1 MYKLRLF
8 LDTLKKLHD
17 GERRTMLIRQESVD
31 SKMALKDLP
40 SASPLAN
47 ANLVLVFGSV
57 KRFSEGK
64 LQSYLKSRYPTA
76 QVIGCTTSG
85 EISPNGVLDD
95 SIQITAIQ
103 WEKTVQRVAQTKMS
117 GMQSSFEAAAGLAKQ
132 LKSDNLRTVLVI
144 SDGLNVNGSEL
155 LKGFQSVLGDIPIVG
170 GLAGDGGAFVKTLQ
184 LFNDIVSDNL
194 VIAVGLYGNALI
206 TASGA
211 LGGWKP
217 YGPPRTVTKSEK
229 NVVFEM
235 DGKPALPLYRMYIG
249 EAFSKGLP
257 GTGLKF
263 PLAVIEEGKR
273 DVEKIRTLLAIDTK
287 NNSLTFAGN
296 VDEGETVR
304 LCQTNHDRLVDGAG
318 AAANLVMDGLSANKT
333 NQTGLAICVSCVGRK
348 GVMAELVGDE
358 IKLVQQILG
367 PQTSL
372 TGFYSYG
379 ELAPRPNTTDS
390 VLHNQTM
397 TIGYLSEN
405 LLA

>member
-1 MYKLRLF
+1 
-8 LDTLKKLHD
+8 
-17 GERRTMLIRQESVD
+17 MLGYSAMIIRQESVD
-31 SKMALKDLP
+31 AKSALNSLP
-40 SASPLAN
+40 STSPLPS

-57 KRFSEGK
+57 KRFTEGK
-64 LQSYLKSRYPTA
+64 LQSVLKTRYPTA
-76 QVIGCTTSG
+76 QLVGCTTSG
-85 EISPNGVLDD
+85 EISPNGVFDD

-103 WEKTVQRVAQTKMS
+103 WEKTIQRVAQTKMS
-117 GMQSSFEAAAGLAKQ
+117 GMQNSFEAAAGLAKQ
-132 LKSDNLRTVLVI
+132 LKADTLRTILVI

-155 LKGFQSVLGDIPIVG
+155 LKGFQSVLGDVPIVG

-184 LFNDIVSDNL
+184 LFNDTISDNQ

-206 TASGA
+206 TSSGA

-217 YGPPRTVTKSEK
+217 YGPPRKVTKSTK

-249 EAFSKGLP
+249 EAFSRGLP

-263 PLAVIEEGKR
+263 PLAVIEDGKR
-273 DVEKIRTLLAIDTK
+273 EVEKIRTLLAVDNK

-296 VDEGETVR
+296 VEEGETVR
-304 LCQTNHDRLVDGAG
+304 LCQTNHDRLVEGAG
-318 AAANLVMDGLSANKT
+318 NAANLVMDGLSASKT
-333 NQTGLAICVSCVGRK
+333 NQAGLALCVSCVGRK

-358 IKLVQQILG
+358 VKLVQQILG
-367 PQTSL
+367 AQTAV

-405 LLA
+405 LLAS

>member
-1 MYKLRLF
+1 MI
-8 LDTLKKLHD
+8 
-17 GERRTMLIRQESVD
+17 IRQESVD

-40 SASPLAN
+40 GASPLIS

-57 KRFSEGK
+57 KRFTEGK
-64 LQSYLKSRYPTA
+64 LQGFLKSRYPTA
-76 QVIGCTTSG
+76 QLVGCTTSG
-85 EISPNGVLDD
+85 EISPAGVFDD

-103 WEKTVQRVAQTKMS
+103 WEKTIQRVAQTKMS
-117 GMQSSFEAAAGLAKQ
+117 GMQSSFEAAADLAKQ
-132 LKSDNLRTVLVI
+132 LKADALRTVLVF

-155 LKGFQSVLGDIPIVG
+155 LKGFQSVLGDVPIVG

-184 LFNDIVSDNL
+184 LFNDTISDNL

-206 TASGA
+206 TSSGA

-217 YGPPRTVTKSEK
+217 YGPPRKVTKSEK
-229 NVVFEM
+229 NVVFEL

-249 EAFSKGLP
+249 EAFSRGLP

-273 DVEKIRTLLAIDTK
+273 DVEKIRTLLAVDSN

-296 VDEGETVR
+296 VEEGETVR
-304 LCQTNHDRLVDGAG
+304 LCQTNHDRLVEGAG
-318 AAANLVMDGLSANKT
+318 NAANMVMDGLNNNKT

-348 GVMAELVGDE
+348 GVMAEQVVDE
-358 IKLVQQILG
+358 VKLVQQILG
-367 PQTSL
+367 SQTSI

>member
-1 MYKLRLF
+1 MI
-8 LDTLKKLHD
+8 
-17 GERRTMLIRQESVD
+17 IRQESVD
-31 SKMALKDLP
+31 SKAALKDLP
-40 SASPLAN
+40 STSPLPS

-64 LQSYLKSRYPTA
+64 LQSTLKARYPTA
-76 QVIGCTTSG
+76 QVVGCTTSG
-85 EISPNGVLDD
+85 EISPAGVFDD

-103 WEKTVQRVAQTKMS
+103 WEKTIQRVAQTKMS
-117 GMQSSFEAAAGLAKQ
+117 GMQNSFEAAAGLAKQ
-132 LKSDNLRTVLVI
+132 LKADSLRTILVI

-184 LFNDIVSDNL
+184 LFNDTVSDNQ

-206 TASGA
+206 TSSGA

-217 YGPPRTVTKSEK
+217 YGPPRIVTKSTK
-229 NVVFEM
+229 NVVYEM

-249 EAFSKGLP
+249 EAFSRGLP

-263 PLAVIEEGKR
+263 PLAVIEDGKR
-273 DVEKIRTLLAIDTK
+273 EVEKIRTLLAIDSK

-304 LCQTNHDRLVDGAG
+304 LCQTNHDRLVEGAG
-318 AAANLVMDGLSANKT
+318 NAANLVMNGLSASKT
-333 NQTGLAICVSCVGRK
+333 NQAGLAVCVSCVGRK
-348 GVMAELVGDE
+348 GVMAENVGDE
-358 IKLVQQILG
+358 VKLVQQILG
-367 PQTSL
+367 PQTFV

-405 LLA
+405 LLG

>member
-1 MYKLRLF
+1 MI
-8 LDTLKKLHD
+8 
-17 GERRTMLIRQESVD
+17 IRQESVD
-31 SKMALKDLP
+31 SKTALKDLP
-40 SASPLAN
+40 ATSPLPS
-47 ANLVLVFGSV
+47 ANLVLAFGSV

-64 LQSYLKSRYPTA
+64 LQGFLKSRYPTA
-76 QVIGCTTSG
+76 QVVGCTTSG
-85 EISPNGVLDD
+85 EISPNGVFDD
-95 SIQITAIQ
+95 SIQITAIH
-103 WEKTVQRVAQTKMS
+103 WEKTVQRVAHTKMS

-132 LKSDNLRTVLVI
+132 LKADTLRTIVVI

-170 GLAGDGGAFVKTLQ
+170 GLAGDGGSFVKTLQ
-184 LFNDIVSDNL
+184 LFNETVSDNL

-206 TASGA
+206 TSSGA

-217 YGPPRTVTKSEK
+217 YGPPRTVTKSDK
-229 NVVFEM
+229 NVVYEM

-273 DVEKIRTLLAIDTK
+273 DVEKIRTLLAIDSK

-296 VDEGETVR
+296 VEEGETVR

-333 NQTGLAICVSCVGRK
+333 NQTGLALCVSCVGRK
-348 GVMAELVGDE
+348 GVMAEMVSDE

-405 LLA
+405 LLV

>member
-1 MYKLRLF
+1 MI
-8 LDTLKKLHD
+8 
-17 GERRTMLIRQESVD
+17 IRQESVD
-31 SKMALKDLP
+31 SKTALKDLP
-40 SASPLAN
+40 GTSPLPS
-47 ANLVLVFGSV
+47 ANLVLAFGSV

-64 LQSYLKSRYPTA
+64 LQNFLKSRYPTA
-76 QVIGCTTSG
+76 QVVGCTTSG
-85 EISPNGVLDD
+85 EISPNGVFDD

-103 WEKTVQRVAQTKMS
+103 WEKTIQRVAHTKMS

-132 LKSDNLRTVLVI
+132 LKADTLRTVVVI

-155 LKGFQSVLGDIPIVG
+155 LKGFQSVLGEIPIVG
-170 GLAGDGGAFVKTLQ
+170 GLAGDGGSFVKTLQ
-184 LFNDIVSDNL
+184 LFNDTVSDNL
-194 VIAVGLYGNALI
+194 VIAIGLYGNALI
-206 TASGA
+206 TSSGA

-296 VDEGETVR
+296 VEEGETVR

-333 NQTGLAICVSCVGRK
+333 SQTGLALCVSCVGRK
-348 GVMAELVGDE
+348 GVMAELVSDE

>member
-1 MYKLRLF
+1 
-8 LDTLKKLHD
+8 
-17 GERRTMLIRQESVD
+17 MLIRQESVD

-40 SASPLAN
+40 NSSPLAS
-47 ANLVLVFGSV
+47 ANLVLAFGSM
-57 KRFSEGK
+57 KRFNEGK
-64 LQSYLKSRYPTA
+64 LQGFLKSRYPTA

-85 EISPNGVLDD
+85 EISPNGVFDD

-132 LKSDNLRTVLVI
+132 LKADTLRTVLVI

-184 LFNDIVSDNL
+184 LYNDTVSDNL
-194 VIAVGLYGNALI
+194 VIAVGLYGPALI

-273 DVEKIRTLLAIDTK
+273 DVEKIRTLLAIDPK

-296 VDEGETVR
+296 VEEGETVR

-333 NQTGLAICVSCVGRK
+333 NQTGLALCVSCVGRK

-358 IKLVQQILG
+358 VKLVQQILG

>member
-1 MYKLRLF
+1 
-8 LDTLKKLHD
+8 
-17 GERRTMLIRQESVD
+17 MLIRQESVD

-57 KRFSEGK
+57 KRFNEGK
-64 LQSYLKSRYPTA
+64 LQSFLKSRYPTA

-103 WEKTVQRVAQTKMS
+103 WEKTIQRVAQTKMS

-273 DVEKIRTLLAIDTK
+273 DVEKIRTLLAVDAK

>member
-1 MYKLRLF
+1 
-8 LDTLKKLHD
+8 
-17 GERRTMLIRQESVD
+17 MLIRQESVD

-40 SASPLAN
+40 SASPLVS
-47 ANLVLVFGSV
+47 ANLVLAFGST
-57 KRFSEGK
+57 KRFNEGK
-64 LQSYLKSRYPTA
+64 LQGFLKSRYPTA

-85 EISPNGVLDD
+85 EISPNGVFDD

-103 WEKTVQRVAQTKMS
+103 WEKTVQRVAQTKMT

-132 LKSDNLRTVLVI
+132 LKADSLRTVIVI

-155 LKGFQSVLGDIPIVG
+155 LKGFQSVLGEIPIVG

-184 LFNDIVSDNL
+184 LYNDLVSDNL
-194 VIAVGLYGNALI
+194 VIAVGLYGPALI
-206 TASGA
+206 MASGA

-273 DVEKIRTLLAIDTK
+273 DVEKIRTLLAIDAK

-296 VDEGETVR
+296 VEEGETVR

-318 AAANLVMDGLSANKT
+318 AAANLVMDGLDANKT
-333 NQTGLAICVSCVGRK
+333 NQIGLALCVSCVGRK

-367 PQTSL
+367 PQTSI

-405 LLA
+405 LMA

>member
-1 MYKLRLF
+1 MI
-8 LDTLKKLHD
+8 
-17 GERRTMLIRQESVD
+17 IRQESVD
-31 SKMALKDLP
+31 SKMALRDLP
-40 SASPLAN
+40 GASPLIS

-57 KRFSEGK
+57 KRFSEDK
-64 LQSYLKSRYPTA
+64 LQGFLKLRYPTA
-76 QVIGCTTSG
+76 QLVGCTTSG
-85 EISPNGVLDD
+85 EISPAGVFDD

-103 WEKTVQRVAQTKMS
+103 WEKTIQRVAQTKMS
-117 GMQSSFEAAAGLAKQ
+117 GMQSSFEAAADLAKQ
-132 LKSDNLRTVLVI
+132 LKADALRTVLVI

-155 LKGFQSVLGDIPIVG
+155 LKGFQSVLGDVPIVG

-184 LFNDIVSDNL
+184 LFNDTISDNQ
-194 VIAVGLYGNALI
+194 VIAVGLYGDALI
-206 TASGA
+206 TSSGA

-217 YGPPRTVTKSEK
+217 YGPPRKVTKSEK
-229 NVVFEM
+229 NVVFEL

-249 EAFSKGLP
+249 EAFSRGLP

-273 DVEKIRTLLAIDTK
+273 DVEKIRTLLAVDSK

-296 VDEGETVR
+296 VEEGETVR
-304 LCQTNHDRLVDGAG
+304 LCQTNHDRLVEGAG
-318 AAANLVMDGLSANKT
+318 NAANLVMDGLNNNKT
-333 NQTGLAICVSCVGRK
+333 NQTGLAVCVSCVGRK
-348 GVMAELVGDE
+348 GVMAEQVVDE
-358 IKLVQQILG
+358 VKLVQKILG
-367 PQTSL
+367 SQTSI

-405 LLA
+405 LSA

>member
-1 MYKLRLF
+1 MI
-8 LDTLKKLHD
+8 
-17 GERRTMLIRQESVD
+17 IRQESVD
-31 SKMALKDLP
+31 SKTALNSLP
-40 SASPLAN
+40 GASPLPS

-57 KRFSEGK
+57 KRFTEGK
-64 LQSYLKSRYPTA
+64 LQSFLKSRYPTA
-76 QVIGCTTSG
+76 QLVGCTTSG
-85 EISPNGVLDD
+85 EISPSGVYDD

-103 WEKTVQRVAQTKMS
+103 WEKTIQRVANTKMS
-117 GMQSSFEAAAGLAKQ
+117 GMQNSFEAAAGLARQ
-132 LKSDNLRTVLVI
+132 LKADSLRTILVI

-184 LFNDIVSDNL
+184 LFNDTISDNQ
-194 VIAVGLYGNALI
+194 VIAIGLYGNALI
-206 TASGA
+206 TSSGA

-217 YGPPRTVTKSEK
+217 SGPPRKVTKSEK
-229 NVVFEM
+229 NVVYEM

-249 EAFSKGLP
+249 EAFSRGLP

-273 DVEKIRTLLAIDTK
+273 DVEKIRTLLAIDNK

-296 VDEGETVR
+296 VEEGETVR
-304 LCQTNHDRLVDGAG
+304 LCQTNHDRLVEGAG
-318 AAANLVMDGLSANKT
+318 GAANLVMDNLGASKT
-333 NQTGLAICVSCVGRK
+333 NQAGLAVCVSCVGRK
-348 GVMAELVGDE
+348 GVMAENVVDE

-367 PQTSL
+367 PQTSV

>member
-1 MYKLRLF
+1 
-8 LDTLKKLHD
+8 
-17 GERRTMLIRQESVD
+17 MLIRQESVD

-40 SASPLAN
+40 NTSPLAS
-47 ANLVLVFGSV
+47 ANLVLAFGSI
-57 KRFSEGK
+57 KRFNEGK
-64 LQSYLKSRYPTA
+64 LQGFLKSRYPTA

-85 EISPNGVLDD
+85 EISPNGVFDD

-132 LKSDNLRTVLVI
+132 LKADTLRTVLVI

-184 LFNDIVSDNL
+184 LYNDTVSDNL
-194 VIAVGLYGNALI
+194 VIAVGLYGPALI

-273 DVEKIRTLLAIDTK
+273 DVEKIRTLLAIDPK

-296 VDEGETVR
+296 VEEGETVR

-333 NQTGLAICVSCVGRK
+333 NQTGLALCVSCVGRK